1 MAQQKEPTIAA
12 ELLEALRYTSAEEA
26 ALDMLLLS
34 ARSRYA
40 EFTQEVQQFQ
50 EKYQMD
56 FATFQRL
63 VEARMHEENF
73 AQEEDLMAW
82 KFAQDAAEYWRR
94 KTEELKR
101 AAGAG
106 EAIRI
111 TSFWMAPGNT
121 PTIGKTVRD
130 SLEADGI
137 MLRIGRA

>member
-1 MAQQKEPTIAA
+1 MEK
-12 ELLEALRYTSAEEA
+12 LLSRYLEALHYTSAEEA

-56 FATFQRL
+56 FATSQRL
-63 VEARMHEENF
+63 VETRMHEEDF

-82 KFAQDAAEYWRR
+82 KFAQDAAEYWRQ

-101 AAGAG
+101 VAGAG
-106 EAIRI
+106 EAI
-111 TSFWMAPGNT
+111 W
-121 PTIGKTVRD
+121 
-130 SLEADGI
+130 
-137 MLRIGRA
+137 